1 MIIVQSKKF
10 IKNKHNTSSAT
21 WCKGLVNTF
30 ITNISHKFDR
40 NLTNDFGEKVKNT
53 KNTQKL

>member
-30 ITNISHKFDR
+30 IINISHKFDEISPTI
-40 NLTNDFGEKVKNT
+40 LEKK
-53 KNTQKL
+53 